1 MKEYYL
7 FIQNGCEDCEE
18 AIRLLDKNK
27 VKYSIIKNTD
37 YDKTQKYN
45 ILVLPT
51 LVKSNTQ
58 NGDEVYKKLY
68 LTNEHELKN
77 FLIK

>member
-7 FIQNGCEDCEE
+7 FVQDGCEDCEE
-18 AIRLLDKNK
+18 AIRLLDKNN

-37 YDKTQKYN
+37 QDKVSRYN
-45 ILVLPT
+45 ILILPT

-58 NGDEVYKKLY
+58 NGDEIYKKLY
-68 LTNEHELKN
+68 LNTEQELKN